1 MSSKR
6 GARKEA
12 SDARINRMT
21 EEAFGEDQVS
31 EFKEAFDMLSDG
43 SNAIDKAELKKK
55 FKLYGLRISEDE
67 LEKAYSEADNDG
79 DGKIMFPE
87 FMAMMSA
94 KMRQTSSEAKLVE
107 AFRTFDPEG
116 KGFIPTEELQKVLT
130 TLGKPLTARE
140 MADLTAIAEMTP
152 GEIRYQQFIDVLFM
166 KK

>member
-1 MSSKR
+1 
-6 GARKEA
+6 
-12 SDARINRMT
+12 MT
-21 EEAFGEDQVS
+21 EEAFDEDQVS

-55 FKLYGLRISEDE
+55 FKLYGLRVSEDE
-67 LEKAYSEADNDG
+67 LEKAYKEADNDG

-87 FMAMMSA
+87 FMAMMSE
-94 KMRQTSSEAKLVE
+94 KMRQTSSEQKLLD

-116 KGFIPTEELQKVLT
+116 RGFIPTEELSKVLT

-140 MADLTAIAEMTP
+140 MADLTSIAEMTP